1 MKRQISIFILLAVF
15 SVNVQGQQLQSSSL
29 YELQGL
35 FHNPATAGTYAPGL
49 VGAVYRTQWSD
60 FSGAPRTATVF
71 GSFDLPAQKIGVG
84 GYIYNDKTGP
94 TSRTG
99 VTLSFAKHIPM
110 ANGGRFS
117 VGLEARGLQYSID
130 KAKLIQTL
138 GADPAVGGAENR
150 FKYDAGF
157 GVAYAGKKLQ
167 LGISVAQL
175 IQSKL
180 DFYEGTLTTGEA
192 ARLYRH
198 YYLHGSYKWGVD
210 DQTTV
215 TPSFCVI
222 YLPNAPTDVQAGVR
236 VEHKQLFWWGVAA
249 RYKQSVILSAGV
261 QIKHQIGIGYSFDI
275 YRTPLSVFDAGAN
288 AHEIM
293 LRYNF
298 AAKTK

>member
-1 MKRQISIFILLAVF
+1 MKRQLSIFILFAAF
-15 SVNVQGQQLQSSSL
+15 SVSVQGQQLQSSSL

-35 FHNPATAGTYAPGL
+35 LHNPATAGTYSSNM
-49 VGAVYRTQWSD
+49 VGTVYRTQWSG
-60 FSGAPRTATVF
+60 FTGAPRTATVF
-71 GSFDLPAQKIGVG
+71 GSFDLPAQNMGVG
-84 GYIYNDKTGP
+84 GYLYNDKTGP
-94 TSRTG
+94 TSRSG
-99 VTLSFAKHIPM
+99 VTLSFSKHIPM
-110 ANGGRFS
+110 DNGGRFS
-117 VGLEARGLQYSID
+117 VGLEARLLQYSID

-157 GVAYAGKKLQ
+157 GVAYTNKKLQ
-167 LGISVAQL
+167 LGLSVAQL

-180 DFYEGTLTTGEA
+180 GFYEGTLTSGEE

-210 DQTTV
+210 EQTTI
-215 TPSFCVI
+215 TPSFCII
-222 YLPNAPTDVQAGVR
+222 YLPNAPTDLQAGIR

-261 QIKHQIGIGYSFDI
+261 QVKRQLGIGYSFDI

-293 LRYNF
+293 LRYNLTG
-298 AAKTK
+298 KSK